1 VIYHLFVAEDN
12 STELFAQAQRIHGL
26 MPYSI
31 LKNIL
36 RFSNPIAMLR
46 GLFPIMVF
54 DDRCIGSIPGPAIWT
69 EKSSPEDSEHDFKRR
84 YQEIAEKYR

>member
-12 STELFAQAQRIHGL
+12 SAELFAQAQRIHSL
-26 MPYSI
+26 LPYSI

-46 GLFPIMVF
+46 GISQQYT
-54 DDRCIGSIPGPAIWT
+54 DDRRTRFIPRAT
-69 EKSSPEDSEHDFKRR
+69 VRTKKSSPKNSQYNVE
-84 YQEIAEKYR
+84 